1 MVLLSGISLLFILL
15 LFVICHSIFN
25 KRYKDFFEPLDSKV
39 HSYKAFLPGCLGIV
53 EALKLSGKGRYQA
66 KLNQMLVMLYGNR
79 YLTYYTKVH
88 WSVKVFYL
96 FLGLIISTFFCFVGK
111 LEYSALIIIPVS
123 GIGLF
128 FLADKNLDD
137 QYKERKFKLERDF
150 PDFLSK
156 LVLLVNAGLNVRQAI
171 ERIASEDSKDSPLY
185 QELRTVVLDIQS
197 GMLEYEAYSGFSE
210 RCRIK
215 QLTNFVSILQ
225 QNMKLG
231 GNQMIFELKR
241 MGTECWEMR
250 KNIARQLGEKASS
263 KLMIPLAI
271 MFVAIVLICVAPV
284 ILELR
289 SVF

>member
-1 MVLLSGISLLFILL
+1 MTLLSGILLIFFLL
-15 LFVICHSIFN
+15 LFAICHSIFS
-25 KRYKDFFEPLDSKV
+25 KRYKEFFEPLDSRTY
-39 HSYKAFLPGCLGIV
+39 SYKAFLPGCLGIV
-53 EALKLSGKGRYQA
+53 ETLKLSGRGRYQA
-66 KLNQMLVMLYGNR
+66 KLNQKLVMLYGSR
-79 YLTYYTKVH
+79 YITYYTKVH
-88 WSVKVFYL
+88 WSVKVFHL
-96 FLGLIISTFFCFVGK
+96 FLGLVISTFFCFVGN

-123 GIGLF
+123 GAGLF

-137 QYKERKFKLERDF
+137 LYKERKFRLERDF

-156 LVLLVNAGLNVRQAI
+156 LVLLVNAGLNIRQAI
-171 ERIASEDSKDSPLY
+171 ERIVSEENKDSTLY
-185 QELRTVVLDIQS
+185 EELKTVILDIQS

-215 QLTNFVSILQ
+215 QLTNFVSIVQ

-250 KNIARQLGEKASS
+250 KNIAKQLGEKASS
-263 KLMIPLAI
+263 KLMLPLAI
-271 MFVAIVLICVAPV
+271 MFLAIVLICVAPV

>member
-1 MVLLSGISLLFILL
+1 MVLISGVLLLITLL
-15 LFVICHSIFN
+15 LFGICHSIFL
-25 KRYKDFFEPLDSKV
+25 KRYGNFFEPLDRKTY
-39 HSYKAFLPGCLGIV
+39 SYKAFLPGCLGIV
-53 EALKLSGKGRYQA
+53 ETLKLSGKGRYQT
-66 KLNQMLVMLYGNR
+66 KLNQKLVMLYGSR
-79 YLTYYTKVH
+79 YITYYTKVH
-88 WSVKVFYL
+88 WSIKVFYL
-96 FLGLIISTFFCFVGK
+96 FLGLIISSFFCLVGNF
-111 LEYSALIIIPVS
+111 EYSALIIIPIS
-123 GIGLF
+123 GVGLF

-137 QYKERKFKLERDF
+137 QYKERKYKLERDF
-150 PDFLSK
+150 PVFLSK

-171 ERIASEDSKDSPLY
+171 ERIASEGRNDSPLY
-185 QELRTVVLDIQS
+185 QELKTVVLDIQA
-197 GMLEYEAYSGFSE
+197 GAVEYEAYSGFSE
-210 RCRIK
+210 RCKIK

-250 KNIARQLGEKASS
+250 KNTAKQLGEKASS

-271 MFVAIVLICVAPV
+271 MFLAIVLICVAPV

>member
-1 MVLLSGISLLFILL
+1 MTLLSGILLIFFLL
-15 LFVICHSIFN
+15 LFAICHSIFS
-25 KRYKDFFEPLDSKV
+25 KRYKEFFEPLDSRTY
-39 HSYKAFLPGCLGIV
+39 SYKAFLPGCLGIV
-53 EALKLSGKGRYQA
+53 ETLKLSGRGRYQA
-66 KLNQMLVMLYGNR
+66 KLNQKLVMLYGSR
-79 YLTYYTKVH
+79 YITYYTKVH
-88 WSVKVFYL
+88 WSVKVFHL
-96 FLGLIISTFFCFVGK
+96 FLGLVISTFFCFVGN

-123 GIGLF
+123 GAGLF

-137 QYKERKFKLERDF
+137 LYKERKFRLERDF

-156 LVLLVNAGLNVRQAI
+156 LVLLVNAGLNIRQAI
-171 ERIASEDSKDSPLY
+171 ERIVSEENKDSPLY
-185 QELRTVVLDIQS
+185 QELKTVILDIQS

-215 QLTNFVSILQ
+215 QLTNFVSIVQ

-250 KNIARQLGEKASS
+250 KNIAKQLGEKASS
-263 KLMIPLAI
+263 KLMLPLAI
-271 MFVAIVLICVAPV
+271 MFLAIVLICVAPV